1 MKLADRLAQ
10 SRIPFMVQECRT
22 GSARKLNSSADCADD
37 ITRCPLR
44 FVLCD
49 ELTRLC
55 TALAYSKGARTL
67 ECADLLRVP
76 STLLWVEWCDIPWR
90 RELAQYGFA
99 SHDQRSGGGGRRGI
113 LIRSSLDG
121 RRGTIRT
128 FWADASDAEVL
139 ASSIEAYFDLDV
151 SPDEEPDAPDGHA
164 SSTLRVFDHAQKGE
178 DILRRCFR
186 FRYERTWG
194 AYYDQNDLTP
204 VQREALARHAL
215 GTIAIDIPVV
225 LVFLLLLATRSSLP
239 RRTETF
245 ARLNRSRLR
254 AGKPPLL
261 EHVEVNSPWI
271 PDFQRVDP
279 THPASARRSPRLHH
293 VRGHLFRRGNELF
306 WRVPHLRG
314 TARSGKVF
322 TRTVT
327 WTFEKNAPIP
337 LRF

>member
-10 SRIPFMVQECRT
+10 SRVPFMVQECGTESVR
-22 GSARKLNSSADCADD
+22 ALNNSADCADD

-67 ECADLLRVP
+67 ECADLLHVP
-76 STLLWVEWCDIPWR
+76 STLLWVEWCEMPWQ

-99 SHDQRSGGGGRRGI
+99 SHEQRADRGGRRGT
-113 LIRSSLDG
+113 LIRSSPDG
-121 RRGTIRT
+121 RRGTVRT
-128 FWADASDAEVL
+128 FWADTNDADVL

-151 SPDEEPDAPDGHA
+151 SPDEEPNPPDGHA

-178 DILRRCFR
+178 DILGRCFR

-194 AYYDQNDLTP
+194 AYYDQAALTT

-225 LVFLLLLATRSSLP
+225 LAFLLLLATRSSLP

-245 ARLNRSRLR
+245 VRLNRSRLR

-261 EHVEVNSPWI
+261 EHIEVSCPWI
-271 PDFQRVDP
+271 PAFQRVDP
-279 THPASARRSPRLHH
+279 IHPRTRRSPRLHH
-293 VRGHLFRRGNELF
+293 VRGHLCRRGSELF

-314 TARSGKVF
+314 SARLGMVS

-327 WTFEKNAPIP
+327 WTFDQNAH
-337 LRF
+337 R